1 MTDLHWLSLS
11 GMPAHEER
19 GDLAATAVTE
29 HTLQRIR
36 ATAGR
41 YRAFVTVLE
50 TTALSAAARCRAP
63 TANRWVRCT
72 VCRLR

>member
-1 MTDLHWLSLS
+1 
-11 GMPAHEER
+11 
-19 GDLAATAVTE
+19 
-29 HTLQRIR
+29 LQRIR